1 MIATRQRIMHASV
14 HDRTAARLILVKP
27 YRRRG
32 TRMDAMDWLL
42 FQQLDRMRRAQGSL
56 LDTVGL
62 GPAETPYREIHREA
76 GVALRRYGGGEETGP
91 LVLIVPAPIKRPYI
105 WDLAPEVSA
114 VRRCLAAG
122 ARVLLADWQPAPGT
136 FGLADY
142 AERLLLNCLEAAKAE
157 RAVLLAHSLGGLF
170 ASIFATLH
178 PERVQGLALLAAPLR
193 FGAAAPVLSAMVADL
208 EADDLPDALPGAFL
222 SAASLQ
228 AAPGVFG
235 SDRLLDAVLS
245 AADPARLHTHL
256 LVERWTLDEFAL
268 PRRLVVDLV
277 TQIVRED
284 RFVRGTLE
292 IGGRSAAP
300 SQLTAP
306 LLCVVDPH
314 CGLVPP
320 AAVLPF
326 VEAAASRDKTV
337 LEYGGDV
344 GVSLRHVGP
353 LVGRNAHAQLWP
365 QIVDWIARTWA
376 H

>member
-1 MIATRQRIMHASV
+1 
-14 HDRTAARLILVKP
+14 
-27 YRRRG
+27 
-32 TRMDAMDWLL
+32 MDWLL
-42 FQQLDRMRRAQGSL
+42 FAQLDRLRRAQGSV
-56 LDTVGL
+56 LDAAGL
-62 GPAETPYREIHREA
+62 SPTETPYREIHRAA
-76 GVALRRYGGGEETGP
+76 GVTLRRYGSGEEAGP

-105 WDLAPEVSA
+105 WDLAPQVSA

-122 ARVLLADWQPAPGT
+122 ARVLLADWQPAPRT

-142 AERLLLNCLEAAKAE
+142 AERLLLGCLEAAKAG

-170 ASIFATLH
+170 AATFATLH
-178 PERVQGLALLAAPLR
+178 PERVQGLALLATPLR
-193 FGAAAPVLSAMVADL
+193 FGAAAPVLSAMVANL

-235 SDRLLDAVLS
+235 SERLLDALLS

-268 PRRLVVDLV
+268 PRHLVLDLA

-284 RFVRGTLE
+284 RFVRGTLV

-306 LLCVVDPH
+306 LLCVVDPR

-337 LEYGGDV
+337 LEYAGDI
-344 GVSLRHVGP
+344 GVCLRHVGP
-353 LVGRNAHAQLWP
+353 LVGRNAHALLWP
-365 QIVDWIARTWA
+365 QLVDWIARVSA